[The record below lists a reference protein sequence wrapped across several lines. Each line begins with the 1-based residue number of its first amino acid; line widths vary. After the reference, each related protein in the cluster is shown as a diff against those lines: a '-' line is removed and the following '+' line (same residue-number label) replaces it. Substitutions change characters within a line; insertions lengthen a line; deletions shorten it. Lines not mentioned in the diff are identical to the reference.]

1 MSEMID
7 KVGAVVGERFIR
19 LSHWKYQMGI
29 CTANHSILLSFS
41 FSVFLLTIWL
51 TTVYKGFLIPWVL
64 IVASCSF
71 LQITDIFFFIYNMIN
86 YIIVKILTKILI
98 LSGEMF
104 FCFFLCLLDSL
115 FPNTKTNWRKQPLA
129 PSYYWNPTFVLWK
142 YSLFDSFQKCPS
154 IVS

>member
-1 MSEMID
+1 MFLQKPLLWSLQMTKDLLWNQNVIQMSEMID

-71 LQITDIFFFIYNMIN
+71 LQITDIFFFYLQYDQLYYCKNSYQN
-86 YIIVKILTKILI
+86 PNSLRWDV
-98 LSGEMF
+98 
-104 FCFFLCLLDSL
+104 FLL
-115 FPNTKTNWRKQPLA
+115 FPV
-129 PSYYWNPTFVLWK
+129 FVGQ
-142 YSLFDSFQKCPS
+142 F
-154 IVS
+154 VS

>member
-1 MSEMID
+1 MFLQKPLLWSLQMTKDLLWNQNVIQMSEMID

-71 LQITDIFFFIYNMIN
+71 LQITDIFFFFIYNMIN

-104 FCFFLCLLDSL
+104 FCFFL
-115 FPNTKTNWRKQPLA
+115 
-129 PSYYWNPTFVLWK
+129 FVGQ
-142 YSLFDSFQKCPS
+142 F
-154 IVS
+154 VS

>member
-1 MSEMID
+1 MFLQKPSLWSLQMTKDLLWNQNVIQMSEMID

-71 LQITDIFFFIYNMIN
+71 LQITDMFFFFYLQYDQLYYCKNSYQN
-86 YIIVKILTKILI
+86 PNSLRWDV
-98 LSGEMF
+98 
-104 FCFFLCLLDSL
+104 FLL
-115 FPNTKTNWRKQPLA
+115 FPV
-129 PSYYWNPTFVLWK
+129 FVGQ
-142 YSLFDSFQKCPS
+142 F
-154 IVS
+154 VS

>member
-1 MSEMID
+1 MFLQKPLLWSLQMTKDLLWNQNVIQMSEMID

-19 LSHWKYQMGI
+19 LNHWKYQMGI

-71 LQITDIFFFIYNMIN
+71 LQITDMFFFFYLQYDQLYYCKNSYQN
-86 YIIVKILTKILI
+86 PNSLRWDV
-98 LSGEMF
+98 
-104 FCFFLCLLDSL
+104 FLLLG
-115 FPNTKTNWRKQPLA
+115 
-129 PSYYWNPTFVLWK
+129 
-142 YSLFDSFQKCPS
+142 CPMLL
-154 IVS
+154 

>member
-1 MSEMID
+1 MFLQKPLLWSLQMTKDLLWNQNVIQMSEMID

-19 LSHWKYQMGI
+19 LNHWKYQMGI

-71 LQITDIFFFIYNMIN
+71 LQITDMFFFFYLQYDQLYYCKNSYQN
-86 YIIVKILTKILI
+86 PNSLRWDV
-98 LSGEMF
+98 
-104 FCFFLCLLDSL
+104 FLL
-115 FPNTKTNWRKQPLA
+115 FPV
-129 PSYYWNPTFVLWK
+129 FVGQ
-142 YSLFDSFQKCPS
+142 F
-154 IVS
+154 VS